1 MSTPLN
7 KQTLPADD
15 NVNPYA
21 YSLEVQGELI
31 IRKGKM
37 IAYYGQL
44 RFESLASGTAGGML
58 LDALNAPNTLNDFVR
73 VSGYGKI
80 LLGDNGNHIASYAV
94 DDATFTMQAPHIL
107 GFSPSLRCQLST
119 VEGFLTL
126 IGTGKL
132 LASSNGPAVFLDP
145 PCRCDP
151 EAVLGWA
158 DMPSPSYRFDHG
170 YVQGILGAMG
180 ALTGITASGEEQQL
194 DFVGKGTVIVQS
206 SELALKGRSNLAAI
220 LGKLPGLQRTEL
232 DQLFAQVQLMTRR

>member
-44 RFESLASGTAGGML
+44 RFESLATGTMGGML

-94 DDATFTMQAPHIL
+94 EDATFTMQAPHIL

-194 DFVGKGTVIVQS
+194 DFFGKGTVIVQS